1 LKVVGGCEDYP
12 PSPQRGAKPRK
23 QNSPLG
29 YLGVIKYYKMATKQL
44 AVGIDIGGTNTVFGF
59 VDRDGNILAEEKLKT
74 SHYDDVEVYVAAL
87 YEKIMLT
94 QQKIKIENEITGFG
108 IGAPMGNINKGTIEY
123 AANLPWKG
131 IIPLADLFK
140 RHTGQLVVVTND
152 ANAAAV
158 GEMIYGGAKNMK
170 DFVVITL
177 GTGLGSG
184 FVVNGKLLYGHD
196 GFAGELG
203 HTSIRPDPFDR
214 DCDCGK
220 KGCLETYVSATGLK
234 RTMFR
239 IMADSVL
246 PSDLRKYSF
255 DELDAEMIHNAAKGG
270 DVLAKRAFEQT
281 GRMLGFKL
289 ADLVAHT
296 NPEAI
301 FLFGGLAQAKELIFA
316 PAREAMEEN
325 LLHIY
330 KGKVKLLP
338 SELSTRNAAVLGSSS
353 LIWSIKES

>member
-1 LKVVGGCEDYP
+1 MV
-12 PSPQRGAKPRK
+12 
-23 QNSPLG
+23 N
-29 YLGVIKYYKMATKQL
+29 KQL
-44 AVGIDIGGTNTVFGF
+44 VVGIDIGGTNTVFGF
-59 VDRDGNILAEEKLKT
+59 VDREGNILAEDRLKT
-74 SHYDDVEVYVAAL
+74 SHYDEAAVYVAAL
-87 YEKIMLT
+87 YEKIMVT
-94 QQKIKIENEITGFG
+94 RQKIQGDIEIIGFG

-123 AANLPWKG
+123 SANLPWKG

-140 RHTGQLVVVTND
+140 QYTNLPVAVTND

-170 DFVVITL
+170 NFVVITL

-184 FVVNGKLLYGHD
+184 FVIDGKLLYGHD

-203 HTSIRPDPFDR
+203 HTAIRPGPSNR
-214 DCDCGK
+214 ECDCGR

-234 RTMFR
+234 RTLLK
-239 IMADSVL
+239 IMADSIE
-246 PSDLRKYSF
+246 PSELRKYSF
-255 DELDAEMIHNAAKGG
+255 DELDAELIHEAAKRG
-270 DVLAKRAFEQT
+270 DHLAKRAFLHT

-289 ADLVAHT
+289 ADVVAHT

-301 FLFGGLAQAKELIFA
+301 FLFGGLALAKELIFE
-316 PAREAMEEN
+316 PAREFMEEN

-338 SELSTRNAAVLGSSS
+338 SELSTQNAAVLGASS
-353 LIWSIKES
+353 LIWSLKES